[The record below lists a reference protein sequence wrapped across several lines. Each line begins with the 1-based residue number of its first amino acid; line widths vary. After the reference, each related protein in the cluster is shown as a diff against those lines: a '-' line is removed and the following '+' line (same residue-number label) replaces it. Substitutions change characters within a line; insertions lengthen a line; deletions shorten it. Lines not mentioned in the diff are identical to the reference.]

1 MPEDQIRH
9 CMQVQD
15 GGPEWWLELN
25 GETVAT
31 GGLLFHYNRPYGDIY
46 MDVPESHRGR
56 GFGAYIVQELKR
68 AAYQLGAIPG
78 ARCNPGNI
86 ASRKTLQ
93 KAGLVPYANILT
105 GTLAAV

>member
-1 MPEDQIRH
+1 MR
-9 CMQVQD
+9 
-15 GGPEWWLELN
+15 
-25 GETVAT
+25 
-31 GGLLFHYNRPYGDIY
+31 
-46 MDVPESHRGR
+46 RGTLRRRR

-78 ARCNPGNI
+78 ARTGMENI

-105 GTLAAV
+105 GTIASK